1 MPLKIG
7 GQVVSG
13 ANTGLI
19 VIPRESGDIV
29 FKFVA
34 ILDDS
39 DYLRVNPEPK
49 PPREYITKE
58 QKHVEKVNDPKYKAK
73 HEKWR
78 GDKWDWMFL
87 KSVEPSM
94 IEWETVKLDDPA
106 TWGNWKQE
114 LRDAG
119 LSVGEIGQIENTFFE
134 TNIVTDAK
142 LKEAKNRFL
151 ASQAQAM
158 LETSSS
164 TDTESLNTSL
174 GEFVNAGE
182 SAHQE

>member
-7 GQVVSG
+7 GQVVNG

-39 DYLRVNPEPK
+39 DYARVNPEPK
-49 PPREYITKE
+49 APREFVTKE
-58 QKHVEKVNDPKYKAK
+58 NRVVEKVNDPAFVKKLD
-73 HEKWR
+73 KWR
-78 GDKWDWMFL
+78 GDKWDWMFI
-87 KSVEPSM
+87 KSVGPSN
-94 IEWETVKLDDPA
+94 IEWEQVKLDEPS

-114 LRDAG
+114 LREAG

-134 TNIVTDAK
+134 TNIVTEAK
-142 LKEAKNRFL
+142 LKDAKNRFL
-151 ASQAQAM
+151 ASQAQVA

-164 TDTESLNTSL
+164 TDTESPST
-174 GEFVNAGE
+174 
-182 SAHQE
+182 

>member
-7 GQVVSG
+7 GREVSG

-19 VIPRESGDIV
+19 VIPRDSGDIV

-39 DYLRVNPEPK
+39 DYTRVNPEPQ
-49 PPREYITKE
+49 PPREFITKE
-58 QKHVEKVNDPKYKAK
+58 QKTIEKVNDPAYKARL
-73 HEKWR
+73 EKWR

-87 KSVEPSM
+87 KSVEPSK
-94 IEWETVKLDDPA
+94 IEWETVDLDNPA
-106 TWGNWKQE
+106 TWGGWKQE
-114 LRDAG
+114 LRNAG
-119 LSVGEIGQIENTFFE
+119 LSVGEIGQVESVFFA

-151 ASQAQAM
+151 ASQAQEA

-164 TDTESLNTSL
+164 TATESPST
-174 GEFVNAGE
+174 
-182 SAHQE
+182 